1 MNTIVDY
8 TKLPKGFVEKVLNFA
23 FGIVGV
29 KDVNVTVGVDEAFL
43 QKMSPPDMEYEGIL
57 VPSPL
62 SHTYILRVKD
72 VMKGEMLRI
81 LAHEAVH
88 ISQQERGDLKVNPD
102 TLECRWKGE
111 KYTNDY
117 PYMDRPWEKEA
128 FKTQAEILKAYRAS
142 EKQEKLSTPQPGCA
156 LIILLFLILS
166 ISLWML

>member
-1 MNTIVDY
+1 MIDIKDY

-29 KDVNVTVGVDEAFL
+29 KDANVTVTVDEDFL
-43 QKMSPPDMEYEGIL
+43 KKMSSPDFEYEGVL

-62 SHTYILRVKD
+62 DHTYILRVKD
-72 VMKGEMLRI
+72 VSKGEMQRI

-102 TLECRWKGE
+102 TLECRWKGK

-128 FKTQAEILKAYRAS
+128 FKVQSDILRQYKKSKKR
-142 EKQEKLSTPQPGCA
+142 K
-156 LIILLFLILS
+156 
-166 ISLWML
+166 